1 MQALVPPNSPSLPQR
16 PTCLV
21 WYAGD
26 SCDELVQQYN
36 QTVLEH
42 QQKDWEASV
51 AAPLRKQIAD
61 QQRQLADQR
70 NQIKTLQLAIE
81 SQTAATLQS
90 RARNRAAIELVGA
103 ILGMGIA
110 LFVALAT
117 FRRLVRNSIPIE
129 FGPQV
134 SECTSGNWDEIVPA
148 ASE

>member
-1 MQALVPPNSPSLPQR
+1 MQALAQPNSPSLPQR

-26 SCDELVQQYN
+26 SCDVLMQQYN
-36 QTVLEH
+36 EMVLEH

-51 AAPLRKQIAD
+51 ATPLRKQIAD
-61 QQRQLADQR
+61 QQRQIAEQR

-81 SQTAATLQS
+81 SQTAATLHS
-90 RARNRAAIELVGA
+90 RARNRAGIELLGA

-117 FRRLVRNSIPIE
+117 FRRLVRNSIPVK
-129 FGPQV
+129 FGQHA
-134 SECTSGNWDEIVPA
+134 SGNWDRVVPA
-148 ASE
+148 GSE